1 MAFTI
6 CEKRQSVIDKQ
17 GHALVIGGPGSGKT
31 TLALLKSKGIL
42 DTLAPGQSVLF
53 LSFSRAAV
61 QQILKRCREI
71 LTKEEMKR
79 IDVRTYHSFCWD
91 ILHCHG
97 RLLGGRPLRMMA
109 PSEEGTRRTQFD
121 GDWTVESRRLKEDE
135 GVVCFDLFAAATAE
149 LFEGS
154 THLRSWMGR
163 LFPLVILDEFQDSD
177 DDQWRFVQQLSAVTQ
192 TMFLAD
198 TEQRIFEGAFRPG
211 VRADRL
217 DILKDAIDLH
227 EVDLSDDNYRSADS
241 EILAYAD
248 CVLNGKGPLPSSNDV
263 KRLLYEYKNQ
273 FAATVHFAV
282 AVTLHTLR
290 KRGVDD
296 PTVAVLARNNDLVAE
311 ISDILEVQHVYN
323 GKNLK
328 PIQHD
333 IVWDQELSA
342 SAGVA
347 IAAAL
352 EFVSVG
358 TPASRDA
365 MHAKIEEYFLIKK
378 DFCQRYGGRGA
389 KAAGTKAARFGKSKA
404 RIADGK
410 PLTQGSPKTFEAAL
424 SAIPALTGDPV
435 ADWKAVRSAFQ
446 AHDDLKAVFQDA
458 RMVRLFRASDTLATA
473 LAGRWMERATY
484 EGAARMI
491 RSVLDQEKLI
501 GLERD
506 PKGVSLMTM
515 HKSKGKEFDGVVLV
529 EGLYSSPFFHGH
541 EAPHFAP
548 SRRLLRVA
556 ITRARSIVTLVRPRN
571 AKALV
576 DAA

>member
-6 CEKRQSVIDKQ
+6 CEKRQSVIDEQ

-42 DTLAPGQSVLF
+42 DSLAPGQSILF

-97 RLLGGRPLRMMA
+97 RLLGGRPLKMMA

-121 GDWTVESRRLKEDE
+121 GDWAAESKRLKDED
-135 GVVCFDLFAAATAE
+135 GTVCFDLFAAATAE

-192 TMFLAD
+192 TLFLAD
-198 TEQRIFEGAFRPG
+198 TEQRIFEGSFRPG

-217 DILKDAIDLH
+217 DTLKSAIDLR
-227 EVDLSDDNYRSADS
+227 EVDLRDDNFRSGDS
-241 EILAYAD
+241 DILAVAD
-248 CVLNGKGPLPSSNDV
+248 CVLSGKGPLPKSEDV
-263 KRLLYEYKNQ
+263 KALWYDYKNQ
-273 FAATVHFAV
+273 FAATVHFGV
-282 AVTLHTLR
+282 AVTLGTLR
-290 KRGVDD
+290 RRGITD
-296 PTVAVLARNNDLVAE
+296 PTVAVLTRSNDLVAE
-311 ISDILEVQHVYN
+311 ISDILEVPHKYN
-323 GKNLK
+323 GNELE
-328 PIQHD
+328 PILHD

-352 EFVSVG
+352 EFVSLG
-358 TPASRDA
+358 SPAARGA

-378 DFCQRYGGRGA
+378 DFCERYGGRGA
-389 KAAGTKAARFGKSKA
+389 KAAGKNAARFGKSKA
-404 RIADGK
+404 RVAEDK
-410 PLTQGSPKTFEAAL
+410 ALTPGSPKTFESAL
-424 SAIPALTGDPV
+424 STIPALTGDPV
-435 ADWKAVRSAFQ
+435 RDWKAVRTAFQ
-446 AHDDLKAVFQDA
+446 AHGDLKGIFQDA

-473 LAGRWMERATY
+473 LSGRWVERATY
-484 EGAARMI
+484 DGAARMI

-501 GLERD
+501 GLESD

-515 HKSKGKEFDGVVLV
+515 HKSKGKEFDGVVMV
-529 EGLYSSPFFHGH
+529 EGVYSSPFFLGH
-541 EAPHFAP
+541 EAPDFAP
-548 SRRLLRVA
+548 SRRLLRVG
-556 ITRARSIVTLVRPRN
+556 ITRARNFVVLVRPRK
-571 AKALV
+571 AKPLV
-576 DAA
+576 EG

>member
-6 CEKRQSVIDKQ
+6 CEKRQSVIDEQ

-42 DTLAPGQSVLF
+42 DSLAPGQSILF

-71 LTKEEMKR
+71 LNKEEMQC

-97 RLLGGRPLRMMA
+97 RLLGGRPLKMMA

-121 GDWTVESRRLKEDE
+121 GDWTTESKRLKDQD

-154 THLRSWMGR
+154 SHLRTWMGR

-192 TMFLAD
+192 TLFLAD
-198 TEQRIFEGAFRPG
+198 TEQRIFEGSFRPG

-217 DILKDAIDLH
+217 DILKSAIMLREFDLR
-227 EVDLSDDNYRSADS
+227 DDNYRSADS
-241 EILAYAD
+241 DIMAFAD
-248 CVLNGKGPLPSSNDV
+248 CVLSGKGPMPNSKDV
-263 KRLLYEYKNQ
+263 KLLYYDYKNQ
-273 FAATVHFAV
+273 FSATVHFAV
-282 AVTLHTLR
+282 AVTIHTLR
-290 KRGVDD
+290 KRGIDD
-296 PTVAVLARNNDLVAE
+296 PTVAVLARSNDLVAE
-311 ISDILEVQHVYN
+311 ISDILEVPHIYN
-323 GKNLK
+323 GRDLK
-328 PIQHD
+328 PIPHD
-333 IVWDQELSA
+333 IAWDQELSA

-347 IAAAL
+347 IASAL
-352 EFVSVG
+352 EFASLH
-358 TPASRDA
+358 TPVARKA
-365 MHAKIEEYFLIKK
+365 MHANIEEYFLIKK

-389 KAAGTKAARFGKSKA
+389 QTAGTKAARFGKAKTKVA
-404 RIADGK
+404 EGK
-410 PLTQGSPKTFEAAL
+410 GLTHGSPKAFETAL
-424 SAIPALTGDPV
+424 SAISALTGDPV
-435 ADWKAVRSAFQ
+435 RDWRAVRAAFQ
-446 AHDDLKAVFQDA
+446 AHDDLGAIFQDA

-473 LAGRWMERATY
+473 LARRWMERATY

-506 PKGVSLMTM
+506 PKGVSLMTL
-515 HKSKGKEFDGVVLV
+515 HKSKGKEFDGVVMI
-529 EGLYSSPFFHGH
+529 EGMYSSPFLLSR
-541 EAPHFAP
+541 EAPDFAP
-548 SRRLLRVA
+548 SRRLLRVG
-556 ITRARSIVTLVRPRN
+556 ITRARSFVLLVRPRTASPLIN
-571 AKALV
+571 
-576 DAA
+576 

>member
-1 MAFTI
+1 MMAFTI
-6 CEKRQSVIDKQ
+6 CDKRQSVIDEQ

-42 DTLAPGQSVLF
+42 DSLAPGQSILF

-71 LTKEEMKR
+71 LKKEEMKR

-97 RLLGGRPLRMMA
+97 RLLGGRPLKMMA

-121 GDWTVESRRLKEDE
+121 GDWTKESKRLKDED
-135 GVVCFDLFAAATAE
+135 GIVCFDLFAAATAE

-154 THLRSWMGR
+154 SHLRTWMGR

-192 TMFLAD
+192 TLFLAD
-198 TEQRIFEGAFRPG
+198 TEQRIFEGSFRPG

-217 DILKDAIDLH
+217 DILKSAIMLR
-227 EVDLSDDNYRSADS
+227 EVDLRDDNYRSADS
-241 EILAYAD
+241 DIMAFAD
-248 CVLNGKGPLPSSNDV
+248 CVLSGKGPLPNSEDV
-263 KRLLYEYKNQ
+263 KRLPYDYKNQ
-273 FAATVHFAV
+273 FSATVHFAV

-290 KRGVDD
+290 KRGIDD
-296 PTVAVLARNNDLVAE
+296 PTVAVLARSNDLVAE
-311 ISDILEVQHVYN
+311 ISDILQVPHSYN
-323 GKNLK
+323 GKDLK
-328 PIQHD
+328 PIPHD
-333 IVWDQELSA
+333 IAWDQELSA

-347 IAAAL
+347 IAPAL
-352 EFVSVG
+352 EFVSLD
-358 TPASRDA
+358 TPVARLA

-389 KAAGTKAARFGKSKA
+389 QTAGTKAARFGKAKA
-404 RIADGK
+404 KVAEGK
-410 PLTQGSPKTFEAAL
+410 GLTQGSPKTFETAL

-435 ADWKAVRSAFQ
+435 RDWEAVRAAFQ
-446 AHDDLKAVFQDA
+446 AHDDLEAIFQDA

-506 PKGVSLMTM
+506 PKGVSLMTL
-515 HKSKGKEFDGVVLV
+515 HKSKGKEFDGVVMI
-529 EGLYSSPFFHGH
+529 EGMYSSPFLLKR
-541 EAPHFAP
+541 EAPDFAP
-548 SRRLLRVA
+548 SRRLLRVG
-556 ITRARSIVTLVRPRN
+556 ITRARSFVLLVRPRT
-571 AKALV
+571 ARPLI
-576 DAA
+576 D

>member
-6 CEKRQSVIDKQ
+6 CAKRQAVIDEK

-42 DTLAPGQSVLF
+42 DALAPGQSILF

-97 RLLGGRPLRMMA
+97 RLLGGRPLKMMT

-121 GDWTVESRRLKEDE
+121 GDWAVESRRLLDED
-135 GVVCFDLFAAATAE
+135 GIVCFDLFAAVTSG

-177 DDQWRFVQQLSAVTQ
+177 DDQWRFVQQLTTVAQ
-192 TMFLAD
+192 TLFLAD
-198 TEQRIFEGAFRPG
+198 TEQRIFEGTFRPG

-217 DILKDAIDLH
+217 DILKDAVDLL
-227 EVDLSDDNYRSADS
+227 EVDLRDDNYRSADS
-241 EILAYAD
+241 DILSIAN
-248 CVLNGKGPLPSSNDV
+248 CVLSGKGPLPKSEDV
-263 KRLLYEYKNQ
+263 KWLPYDYKSQ
-273 FAATVHFAV
+273 FPATVHFAV
-282 AVTLHTLR
+282 AVTLGTLR
-290 KRGVDD
+290 KRGIAD
-296 PTVAVLARNNDLVAE
+296 PTVAVLARSNDLVAE
-311 ISDILEVQHVYN
+311 ISDILEFPHTYN
-323 GKNLK
+323 DKDLK
-328 PIQHD
+328 PIPHD
-333 IVWDQELSA
+333 TVWDQELSA

-347 IAAAL
+347 MAAAL
-352 EFVSVG
+352 EFISVG
-358 TPASRDA
+358 TPAARGA

-378 DFCQRYGGRGA
+378 DFCERYGGRGA
-389 KAAGTKAARFGKSKA
+389 KSASKKAARFGRSKGRVA
-404 RIADGK
+404 EDKA
-410 PLTQGSPKTFEAAL
+410 LTPGSPKTFESAL
-424 SAIPALTGDPV
+424 STIPALTGDPV
-435 ADWKAVRSAFQ
+435 KDWKAVRTAFQ
-446 AHDDLKAVFQDA
+446 AHDDLKAIFQDA

-473 LAGRWMERATY
+473 LSGRWMERANY

-501 GLERD
+501 GLESD

-515 HKSKGKEFDGVVLV
+515 HKSKGKEFDGVVMI
-529 EGLYSSPFFHGH
+529 EGMYSSPFLLKR
-541 EAPHFAP
+541 EAPDFAP
-548 SRRLLRVA
+548 SRRLLRVG
-556 ITRARSIVTLVRPRN
+556 ITRARSFVLLVRPRT
-571 AKALV
+571 ASPLI
-576 DAA
+576 D

>member
-6 CEKRQSVIDKQ
+6 CAKRQSVIDEK

-31 TLALLKSKGIL
+31 TLALLKGKGIL
-42 DTLAPGQSVLF
+42 DRLAPGQSILF

-91 ILHCHG
+91 ILHSHG
-97 RLLGGRPLRMMA
+97 RLLGGRPLKMMT

-121 GDWTVESRRLKEDE
+121 GDWAAESKRLKDED
-135 GVVCFDLFAAATAE
+135 GMVCFDLFAAATAE

-154 THLRSWMGR
+154 MHLRSWMGR

-192 TMFLAD
+192 TLFLAD
-198 TEQRIFEGAFRPG
+198 TEQRIFEGSFRPG
-211 VRADRL
+211 VRANRL
-217 DILKDAIDLH
+217 DILKSAIELR
-227 EVDLSDDNYRSADS
+227 EVDLQGDNYRSADS
-241 EILAYAD
+241 DILAFAD
-248 CVLNGKGPLPSSNDV
+248 CLLSGKGSLPKTDDV
-263 KRLLYEYKNQ
+263 KRLPYDYKNQ
-273 FAATVHFAV
+273 FPATVHFAV
-282 AVTLHTLR
+282 AVTLYTLR
-290 KRGVDD
+290 KHGIDD
-296 PTVAVLARNNDLVAE
+296 PTVAVLARSNDLVAE
-311 ISDILEVQHVYN
+311 ISDILEIPHSYN
-323 GKNLK
+323 GKDLK
-328 PIQHD
+328 PIPHD

-347 IAAAL
+347 MAAAL
-352 EFVSVG
+352 EFVSLE
-358 TPASRDA
+358 TPGAREA

-389 KAAGTKAARFGKSKA
+389 KTAGTKAGRFGKSRRRVA
-404 RIADGK
+404 EGNA
-410 PLTQGSPKTFEAAL
+410 LTRGSPKTLEAAL
-424 SAIPALTGDPV
+424 ATIPALTGDPV
-435 ADWKAVRSAFQ
+435 RDWKAVRSAFQ
-446 AHDDLKAVFQDA
+446 AHDDLKSVFQDA
-458 RMVRLFRASDTLATA
+458 RMVRLFRATDTLATA

-501 GLERD
+501 GVESD

-515 HKSKGKEFDGVVLV
+515 HKSKGKEFDGVVMV
-529 EGLYSSPFFHGH
+529 EGVYSSPFFLDH
-541 EAPHFAP
+541 EAPDFAP
-548 SRRLLRVA
+548 SRRLLRVG
-556 ITRARSIVTLVRPRN
+556 ITRARNFVLLVRPRK
-571 AKALV
+571 AKSLV
-576 DAA
+576 EG

>member
-1 MAFTI
+1 MMAFTI
-6 CEKRQSVIDKQ
+6 CEKRQSVIDEQ

-42 DTLAPGQSVLF
+42 DSLAKGQSILF

-71 LTKEEMKR
+71 LSKEEMKR

-97 RLLGGRPLRMMA
+97 RLLGGRPLKMMA

-121 GDWTVESRRLKEDE
+121 GDWTTESKRLKDED
-135 GVVCFDLFAAATAE
+135 GIICFDLFAAATAE

-154 THLRSWMGR
+154 SHLRTWMGR

-192 TMFLAD
+192 TLFLAD
-198 TEQRIFEGAFRPG
+198 TEQRIFEGSFRPG

-217 DILKDAIDLH
+217 DILKSAIVLR
-227 EVDLSDDNYRSADS
+227 EVDLRDDNYRSADS
-241 EILAYAD
+241 DILAFAD
-248 CVLNGKGPLPSSNDV
+248 CVLSGRGPLPNSEDV
-263 KRLLYEYKNQ
+263 KRLPYNYKNQ
-273 FAATVHFAV
+273 FSATVHFAV

-290 KRGVDD
+290 KRGIDD
-296 PTVAVLARNNDLVAE
+296 PTVAVLARSNDLVAE
-311 ISDILEVQHVYN
+311 ISDILEVPHSYN
-323 GKNLK
+323 GKDLK
-328 PIQHD
+328 PIPHD
-333 IVWDQELSA
+333 IAWDQELSA

-347 IAAAL
+347 IASAL
-352 EFVSVG
+352 EFVSLE
-358 TPASRDA
+358 TPDAREA

-389 KAAGTKAARFGKSKA
+389 QTAGTKAARFGKAKA
-404 RIADGK
+404 KVAKGK
-410 PLTQGSPKTFEAAL
+410 DLTQGSPKTLEIAL

-435 ADWKAVRSAFQ
+435 RDWKAVRAAFH
-446 AHDDLKAVFQDA
+446 AHDDLEAIFQDA

-484 EGAARMI
+484 KGAARMI

-506 PKGVSLMTM
+506 PKGVSLMTL
-515 HKSKGKEFDGVVLV
+515 HKSKGKEFDGVVMI
-529 EGLYSSPFFHGH
+529 EGMYSSPFLLKR
-541 EAPHFAP
+541 EAPDFAP
-548 SRRLLRVA
+548 SRRLLRVG
-556 ITRARSIVTLVRPRN
+556 ITRARSFVLLVRPRTAN
-571 AKALV
+571 PLI
-576 DAA
+576 D

>member
-6 CEKRQSVIDKQ
+6 CAKRQSVIDEQ

-42 DTLAPGQSVLF
+42 DTLAPGQSILF

-97 RLLGGRPLRMMA
+97 RLLGGRPLKMMA

-121 GDWTVESRRLKEDE
+121 GDWAAESKRLKDED
-135 GVVCFDLFAAATAE
+135 GTVCFDLFAAATAE

-154 THLRSWMGR
+154 THLRTWMGR

-177 DDQWRFVQQLSAVTQ
+177 DEQWRFVQQLCAVTQ
-192 TMFLAD
+192 TLFLAD
-198 TEQRIFEGAFRPG
+198 TEQRIFEGTFRPG

-217 DILKDAIDLH
+217 DILKDAIELR
-227 EVDLSDDNYRSADS
+227 EVDLRDDNYRSADS
-241 EILAYAD
+241 DILAVAD
-248 CVLNGKGPLPSSNDV
+248 CVLSGKGPLPKSGDV
-263 KRLLYEYKNQ
+263 KRLLYTYTSQ
-273 FAATVHFAV
+273 LPATVHFAV
-282 AVTLHTLR
+282 AMTLGTLR
-290 KRGVDD
+290 KRGIDD
-296 PTVAVLARNNDLVAE
+296 PTVVVMARSNDLVAE
-311 ISDILEVQHVYN
+311 ISDILGVPHTYN
-323 GKNLK
+323 GKDLK
-328 PIQHD
+328 PIPHD

-347 IAAAL
+347 MAATL
-352 EFVSVG
+352 EFVSLR
-358 TPASRDA
+358 TAASREA
-365 MHAKIEEYFLIKK
+365 VHAKIEEYFLIKK

-389 KAAGTKAARFGKSKA
+389 KAAGTKATRFGKSKDRVA
-404 RIADGK
+404 EGK
-410 PLTQGSPKTFEAAL
+410 TLTQGSPKTFEVAL

-435 ADWKAVRSAFQ
+435 KDWKAVRWAFQ
-446 AHDDLKAVFQDA
+446 AHDDLKAIFQDA

-501 GLERD
+501 GIERD

-515 HKSKGKEFDGVVLV
+515 HKSKGKEFDGVVMV
-529 EGLYSSPFFHGH
+529 EGVYSSPFLLGH
-541 EAPHFAP
+541 EAPDFAP
-548 SRRLLRVA
+548 SRRLLRVG
-556 ITRARSIVTLVRPRN
+556 ITRARSFVFLVRPRK
-571 AKALV
+571 AKPLV
-576 DAA
+576 EE